1 MDNYDTITKHML
13 LHVQSF
19 SWCLL
24 IWQVTENA
32 GLVRMNSAS
41 TMFPLILGLS
51 FVKRIPSG
59 GTSGKTGKESVPL
72 IVKVAMFYCLLTTLM
87 GDQYCNNVM
96 KKIL

>member
-1 MDNYDTITKHML
+1 MFHEVTCVLLSGMDNYDTITKHML

-24 IWQVTENA
+24 IWQVTESA

-41 TMFPLILGLS
+41 TMFPLTLGLS

-59 GTSGKTGKESVPL
+59 GTSGKTGKENVAINSL
-72 IVKVAMFYCLLTTLM
+72 LHISDFIVK
-87 GDQYCNNVM
+87 
-96 KKIL
+96 